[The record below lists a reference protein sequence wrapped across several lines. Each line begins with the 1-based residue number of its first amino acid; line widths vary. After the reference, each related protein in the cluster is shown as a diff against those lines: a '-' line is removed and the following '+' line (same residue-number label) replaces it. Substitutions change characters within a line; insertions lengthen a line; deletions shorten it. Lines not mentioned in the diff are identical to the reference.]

1 MHLTI
6 PDDIFNSLYLS
17 EDELLLELAVAL
29 YAAKKISFG
38 KARQLAGLDWYRF
51 REILAERKIPAH
63 YDIEQFEEDL
73 VNLDT
78 IRSNQRKGI

>member
-1 MHLTI
+1 MSLNI
-6 PDDIFNSLYLS
+6 PDDIFNSLNMS
-17 EDELLLELAVAL
+17 EEDLLLELAFAL
-29 YAAKKISFG
+29 YTAQKISFG

-51 REILAERKIPAH
+51 REILTERKIPAH

-78 IRSNQRKGI
+78 LNARNS

>member
-1 MHLTI
+1 MLLTI
-6 PDDIFNSLYLS
+6 PDDIQNSLDMN
-17 EDELLLELAVAL
+17 EQDLLLELAIGL
-29 YAAKKISFG
+29 YAANKISFG

-73 VNLDT
+73 TNLE
-78 IRSNQRKGI
+78 SFPASK